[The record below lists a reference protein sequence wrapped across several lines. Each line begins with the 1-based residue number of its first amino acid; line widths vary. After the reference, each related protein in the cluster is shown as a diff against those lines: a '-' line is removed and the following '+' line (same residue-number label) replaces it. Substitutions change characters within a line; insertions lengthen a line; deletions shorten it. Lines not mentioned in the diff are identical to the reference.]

1 MAFDDPS
8 VAVKKEF
15 VPEESQDKDRLSSE
29 ASEAF
34 RAQSKSNARD
44 QSRPSDLNGVTM
56 VNRDDGTYL
65 FDKQGRLFESASSDG
80 KANIA
85 YHYDDPENPNRIT
98 KEVLNCKIETRYLGP
113 VTVDGKPLT
122 VDGHEVNGY
131 SIFENG
137 QLKGNWSGIRSVDKD
152 GTRVIGS
159 GFSSANEAAY
169 QRCDASGQKLVAE
182 AKPLNNMQAEKKAS
196 LFDLAA
202 NHSAALE
209 SGVKPK
215 EPIRQVNFEP
225 QRVGQNETVLPALV
239 LEEKSKPERLV
250 AFRKP
255 EEVEKSDT
263 NSVTK
268 SSSTESA
275 VNSKVAVLEDGTYTR
290 DANNRV
296 IEMVSPDGKTKH
308 TFKRADPNFPDR
320 ITSEVINDQEEYRF
334 IGNCKSGGKPVI
346 LDGKENNSYS
356 IYDMKGQ
363 LKGNWSGI
371 RHVSPEGVFSVG
383 TGSIAKA
390 GEKGYDDFGASGN
403 KLTEAEVERRNSGG
417 IWPERRECEH
427 TDGTKYRADL
437 LGKDLRSLTEQK
449 EVGGKLEEHVWHK
462 GESGYTC
469 DKLPGEIRKNLE
481 LGQDKSLSYED
492 KDGVRH
498 VKYQDGSSDTVK
510 DGSTQHFDALGQLA
524 KITGV
529 NGDSRS
535 FSRSGADVTAY
546 TDTKAGQVTTWQRSA
561 SDKDS
566 WSSAGK
572 SETRVGLKTTADGAI
587 EYKNADGNRVRENA
601 QFSKIEFNSDNKP
614 VKVTQ
619 DRSERTFE
627 WSGEQ
632 LKSIVDKVKSRNGD
646 SIKAWSSADGK
657 TLTRE
662 VNGRTRTC
670 ELAQAPSEDGDY
682 GYKNSDGKSRLA
694 KVTNL
699 EKQADGAL
707 GGSENV
713 VEAREDF
720 MDALKA
726 SGLSEQRADKYL
738 KAIDGNVKRYD
749 LKPEQIAATLDNL
762 RELLTSPEKSPYFS
776 AAERKTLAETAL
788 HNIANNMEID
798 QGSHPTCNV
807 TTVEVY
813 TAARH
818 PDQYARL
825 VKEVGLTGKWT
836 TSEGRVANIPI
847 EAVRPGEDEAKYNL
861 EKPNSKLRNMASQV
875 VEMTLINAM
884 YEHGY
889 KNEMEFVKKPDGS
902 LVTENGKA
910 IEKLK
915 EDKTGT
921 RYVLDKPEQK
931 SETKI
936 GANGQK
942 EVISWQTSEDKFRDA
957 SGKLHSAESGGPGFT
972 TFDNVQAGKLVF
984 GYNMPYFEGPATPE
998 GGRPEYDMA
1007 TEERLLKIKAENKFP
1022 HGIATM
1028 GGIHVQTIHDVTR
1041 GKDGKLYILLDNQHG
1056 ESTDGWTTID
1066 EIAKTQVKSGYEIEP
1081 KIRRWDRPDK

>member
-98 KEVLNCKIETRYLGP
+98 KEVLNGKIETRYLGP

-632 LKSIVDKVKSRNGD
+632 LKSIVDKVKSKSGD

-726 SGLSEQRADKYL
+726 SGLNEQRAEKYL

-749 LKPEQIAATLDNL
+749 LKPEQIATTLDNL
-762 RELLTSPEKSPYFS
+762 RELLASPEKSPYFS

-861 EKPNSKLRNMASQV
+861 DKPNSKLRNMASQV

-915 EDKTGT
+915 EDKTGM

-936 GANGQK
+936 GANGQR
-942 EVISWQTSEDKFRDA
+942 E
-957 SGKLHSAESGGPGFT
+957 LYP
-972 TFDNVQAGKLVF
+972 
-984 GYNMPYFEGPATPE
+984 
-998 GGRPEYDMA
+998 GRPVKTSLEMLAVSSIRLSLVVQVSPPLIMCKRANWYLA
-1007 TEERLLKIKAENKFP
+1007 TTCHTSRAPLHPKVEGQSMIWLP
-1022 HGIATM
+1022 
-1028 GGIHVQTIHDVTR
+1028 
-1041 GKDGKLYILLDNQHG
+1041 
-1056 ESTDGWTTID
+1056 
-1066 EIAKTQVKSGYEIEP
+1066 KSGYLRLRLRINSLTG
-1081 KIRRWDRPDK
+1081 